1 MQEIIVTGK
10 TVEEAVNK
18 ACKALSRSRDEVS
31 VEVLEIEQKKL
42 FRTIP
47 AKVRVFVSEES
58 LSIKELIGQMGLMPE
73 EQTDNEQ
80 SENVKEVKKS
90 ADTIQVSKK
99 AETKK
104 IENVKQEKKIEKA
117 KTDAATEDKVKDGSS
132 EAIEKES
139 ETEDLKTVEESELPI
154 SAKTAYEYLR
164 TIVDKMGA
172 KSVVFGIEEIPR
184 GFKFTIAGEDASMLI
199 GRRGETMDAL
209 QYLSLLAGNRSGG
222 DYCKISVDIANYR
235 KDREKALNA
244 LAKRVAKRVLKS
256 DRSQTLEPM
265 NPYERRIIHSVIQE
279 IPGVHSESV
288 GQDPRRRVVILKEG
302 ERPGQKQGG
311 GRPDRKRGRKPAGK
325 RQNRKTDPPPQIK
338 EEITQPE
345 TEKNLYSKI
354 DI

>member
-10 TVEEAVNK
+10 TVEEAINK

-58 LSIKELIGQMGLMPE
+58 LSIKELIGQIGLKSE
-73 EQTDNEQ
+73 EQIDDEK

-90 ADTIQVSKK
+90 VDNTQVPPK
-99 AETKK
+99 AEPKK
-104 IENVKQEKKIEKA
+104 IETVRQEKIIEKA
-117 KTDAATEDKVKDGSS
+117 KAVAATEDKIKGSTS
-132 EAIEKES
+132 EATEKEL
-139 ETEDLKTVEESELPI
+139 ETEVLKTVDESELPI

-184 GFKFTIAGEDASMLI
+184 GFKFIIAGEDASLLI

-235 KDREKALNA
+235 EDREKALDA
-244 LAKRVAKRVLKS
+244 LAKRVAKRVLKNN
-256 DRSQTLEPM
+256 RSQTLEPM

-279 IPGVHSESV
+279 IPGVHSESI

-302 ERPGQKQGG
+302 EHPRQKQGS
-311 GRPDRKRGRKPAGK
+311 GRSDKKRGRKPADK
-325 RQNRKTDPPPQIK
+325 RQIQKINTPTQIK
-338 EEITQPE
+338 EEVKQLE
-345 TEKNLYSKI
+345 TGKNLYSKI